1 MRGCNPKGDF
11 LYPARSKIDRAKIAM
26 HTVEIRRVGEGV
38 SEPML
43 QMRTWL
49 DRHRIEP
56 ALIRLS
62 FHPGKEIRFRLTFE
76 SAGEA
81 AIFAEAFDG
90 EVLRGTD
97 TGAAATSASQAES
110 TATR

>member
-1 MRGCNPKGDF
+1 
-11 LYPARSKIDRAKIAM
+11 M
-26 HTVEIRRVGEGV
+26 HAVEIRRVGEGV

-43 QMRTWL
+43 QMRTWI
-49 DRHRIEP
+49 DRHCIQP

-81 AIFAEAFDG
+81 AVFAEAFGG
-90 EVLRGTD
+90 EVLRGSD
-97 TGAAATSASQAES
+97 TGAVARGASQAES
-110 TATR
+110 AAAVDPAKSLRGV